1 MYYHLFT
8 FGDSGIVNGTDN
20 NVNSQRRIQFVSN
33 LSISFDSFGVF
44 IIIINIANLAYS
56 LG

>member
-1 MYYHLFT
+1 MYYHLFA

-20 NVNSQRRIQFVSN
+20 NVTSQRRIQFVSN